1 MANEF
6 QPSPLEVVAHNAT
19 VILSGVLLGAIL
31 AFVTSH
37 LGWLRRYLRLNDRLI
52 NTLPP
57 TRTAILFLYITA
69 VVHCD
74 DTSCYAHF
82 RYASNSGVEVTALTF
97 LVFIV
102 EYATALCKALASYVF
117 PAAEGNIVESVE
129 IPAQITTS

>member
-52 NTLPP
+52 NTLLPLGP
-57 TRTAILFLYITA
+57 QFFFFTLPLWFIVTIRPVTRI
-69 VVHCD
+69 
-74 DTSCYAHF
+74 S
-82 RYASNSGVEVTALTF
+82 
-97 LVFIV
+97 VFIV